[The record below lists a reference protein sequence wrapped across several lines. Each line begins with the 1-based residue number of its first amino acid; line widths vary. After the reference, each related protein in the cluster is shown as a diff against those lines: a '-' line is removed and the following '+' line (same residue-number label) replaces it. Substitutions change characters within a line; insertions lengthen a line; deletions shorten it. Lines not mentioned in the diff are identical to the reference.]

1 MSPIA
6 DLAERFEVLLYI
18 AFVAGA
24 ALYGRAFL
32 RAHRRLAGT
41 VFGLEREAIQAQRS
55 VAVSMAAVLVFVAAA
70 VYVFVHVVAP
80 ALVPTAGGA
89 RPTPAFAGTL
99 AGSPGP
105 VLQPILATL
114 SAERLTA
121 VALGTPLPTLQP
133 TEAPVPGGVGCSNP
147 QATLSEPGFAAAVA
161 GPVEVKGTADIPDFA
176 FYKLEING
184 PATEGNWQTLSAGSA
199 PVSDGVLGTWDASLY
214 TAGSYNFRLVVY
226 DAGGNSPPPCV
237 IPITIVTIP

>member
-6 DLAERFEVLLYI
+6 DLAQRFEVLFYI

-24 ALYGRAFL
+24 ALCSRAFL

-55 VAVSMAAVLVFVAAA
+55 VALSMLAVLAFVATAL
-70 VYVFVHVVAP
+70 YVFVHVVAP
-80 ALVPTAGGA
+80 ALVPGGDRA

-99 AGSPGP
+99 ASSPGP
-105 VLQPILATL
+105 VLQPILPTL
-114 SAERLTA
+114 AAEQLTA
-121 VALGTPLPTLQP
+121 VALGTLLPTLPP
-133 TEAPVPGGVGCSNP
+133 TEAPVPVGVGCSNP
-147 QATLSEPGFAAAVA
+147 QAALTEPGFGAAVA
-161 GPVEVKGTADIPDFA
+161 GPVEVMGTADIPDFA

-226 DAGGNSPPPCV
+226 DAGGNSPSPCV
-237 IPITIVTIP
+237 IPITIVAIP